1 MAASVK
7 RNARPNN
14 ASKMIRTQPFA
25 RTGLGEE
32 RMLRSIAAALLV
44 VAGSAWATQA
54 ADYPDKPVT
63 LVIPFPQGGS
73 TGYTAKVLADE
84 LQKIWRQPVN
94 LEVKSGNFG
103 IDAIQTVVGKSNGYT
118 LMVGSIITNSMTP
131 VMHPEKMSFSYDKE
145 IIPVSRLAEFPSV
158 VMVRTD
164 TPADNLK
171 DYLAHLKRTS
181 GKLVYGTDFVGTYVD
196 VDAIQIGKVVGLQV
210 AYHAVNGAAAILNAL
225 LEGKVNFA
233 LLNVATASANVGKYK
248 ALAVTAPRRLANFPD
263 VPTMDELGFSGIASV
278 NWQGLFAARGI
289 SPGDIQALHAAVG
302 KAMATP
308 EAKDAFAKVNAGIA
322 VSISPRTF
330 ADEIKAEMVRWE
342 KAKPEVLA
350 LPQE

>member
-1 MAASVK
+1 MMKLVRMLAIGLLV
-7 RNARPNN
+7 
-14 ASKMIRTQPFA
+14 
-25 RTGLGEE
+25 GLGASP
-32 RMLRSIAAALLV
+32 LPLAAA
-44 VAGSAWATQA
+44 G
-54 ADYPDKPVT
+54 YPEKPIT
-63 LVIPFPQGGS
+63 LIVPFPPGGS
-73 TGYTAKVLADE
+73 TGFTAKVLAAE
-84 LQKIWRQPVN
+84 LEKQLGQPCQV
-94 LEVKSGNFG
+94 ETRAGNFG
-103 IDAIQTVVGKSNGYT
+103 INAVQELVGKRDGYT

-131 VMHPEKMSFSYDKE
+131 VMHPEKMGFSYDKE
-145 IIPVSRLAEFPSV
+145 IVPVSRLAEFPSV

-164 TPADNLK
+164 APADNLK
-171 DYLAHLKRTS
+171 DYLAYLKRTS

-196 VDAIQIGKVVGLQV
+196 VDAIQIGKVAGLQV

-225 LEGKVNFA
+225 LEGKINFA

-278 NWQGLFAARGI
+278 NWQALFAARSI
-289 SPGDIQALHAAVG
+289 SPNIIQALHAAVA
-302 KAMATP
+302 KAMVTP
-308 EAKDAFAKVNAGIA
+308 EAKEAFAKVNAGVA
-322 VSISPRTF
+322 VSVSPATF

>member
-1 MAASVK
+1 
-7 RNARPNN
+7 
-14 ASKMIRTQPFA
+14 
-25 RTGLGEE
+25 
-32 RMLRSIAAALLV
+32 MLRGIAVALLV
-44 VAGSAWATQA
+44 IAGSAGPTQGA
-54 ADYPDKPVT
+54 NFPDAPVT
-63 LVIPFPQGGS
+63 LIIPFPQGGS

-84 LQKIWRQPVN
+84 LQKIWRQSVS

-103 IDAIQTVVGKSNGYT
+103 INAIETIVGKSDGSR

-145 IIPVSRLAEFPSV
+145 IIPISRLAEFPSV

-164 TPADNLK
+164 APADDLK
-171 DYLAHLKRTS
+171 SYLAYLKQTS
-181 GKLVYGTDFVGTYVD
+181 GKLIYGTDFVGTYVD
-196 VDAIQIGKVVGLQV
+196 VDAIQIGKIAGLRV

-225 LEGKVNFA
+225 LEGKINFA
-233 LLNVATASANVGKYK
+233 LLNVATASDNIGKYK
-248 ALAVTAPRRLANFPD
+248 ALAVTATRRLANFPG

-278 NWQGLFAARGI
+278 NWQGLFAARGV
-289 SPGDIQALHAAVG
+289 SPDVVQTLHAAVA

-308 EAKDAFAKVNAGIA
+308 EAGEAFAKVNAGIA
-322 VSISPRTF
+322 VSVSPAAF

>member
-1 MAASVK
+1 MFV
-7 RNARPNN
+7 
-14 ASKMIRTQPFA
+14 

-32 RMLRSIAAALLV
+32 KMLRRIVAALLV

-103 IDAIQTVVGKSNGYT
+103 IDAIQTVVGKNNGHT

-131 VMHPEKMSFSYDKE
+131 VMHPEKMGFSYDKE

-164 TPADNLK
+164 APADNLK
-171 DYLAHLKRTS
+171 DYLAYLKRTS

-196 VDAIQIGKVVGLQV
+196 VDAIQIGKVAGLQV

-225 LEGKVNFA
+225 LEGKINFA

-263 VPTMDELGFSGIASV
+263 VPTMDEIGFPGIASV
-278 NWQGLFAARGI
+278 NWQGLFAARSI
-289 SPGDIQALHAAVG
+289 SPNIIQALHAAVA
-302 KAMATP
+302 KAMVTP
-308 EAKDAFAKVNAGIA
+308 EAKEAFAKVNAGVA
-322 VSISPRTF
+322 VSISPATF
-330 ADEIKAEMVRWE
+330 ADEVKAEMVRWE
-342 KAKPEVLA
+342 KAKPEVMA

>member
-1 MAASVK
+1 
-7 RNARPNN
+7 
-14 ASKMIRTQPFA
+14 
-25 RTGLGEE
+25 
-32 RMLRSIAAALLV
+32 MLRPITAAFLIV
-44 VAGSAWATQA
+44 VGSAWATQA
-54 ADYPDKPVT
+54 ADYPEKPVT

-84 LQKIWRQPVN
+84 LQKIWRQPVR

-103 IDAIQTVVGKSNGYT
+103 IDAIQMIVGKNDGYT

-145 IIPVSRLAEFPSV
+145 IIPVSRVAEFPSV

-171 DYLAHLKRTS
+171 DYLAYLKRTS

-196 VDAIQIGKVVGLQV
+196 VDSIQIGKVAGLHV
-210 AYHAVNGAAAILNAL
+210 TYHAVNGATAILNAL
-225 LEGKVNFA
+225 LEGKINFA

-248 ALAVTAPRRLANFPD
+248 ALAVTASRRLANFRD
-263 VPTMDELGFSGIASV
+263 VPTMDELGFPGIASV
-278 NWQGLFAARGI
+278 NWQGLFAARSV
-289 SPGDIQALHAAVG
+289 SPHVVQTVHAAAA
-302 KAMATP
+302 KAMATS
-308 EAKDAFAKVNAGIA
+308 EAKEAFAKVDAGIA
-322 VSISPRTF
+322 VSVSPAAF
-330 ADEIKAEMVRWE
+330 ADEIKTEMVRWE

-350 LPQE
+350 LPQELVRGTGSCR

>member
-1 MAASVK
+1 
-7 RNARPNN
+7 
-14 ASKMIRTQPFA
+14 
-25 RTGLGEE
+25 
-32 RMLRSIAAALLV
+32 MLRRIAAALLV
-44 VAGSAWATQA
+44 IASSAWPTQG
-54 ADYPDKPVT
+54 ADYPDAPVT

-84 LQKIWRQPVN
+84 LQKTWRQPVS

-103 IDAIQTVVGKSNGYT
+103 IDAIRTIVGNRDGLK

-131 VMHPEKMSFSYDKE
+131 VMHTEKMGFSYDKE
-145 IIPVSRLAEFPSV
+145 IVPVSRLADFPSV

-164 TPADNLK
+164 APADNLP
-171 DYLAHLKRTS
+171 DYLTYLKRTS

-196 VDAIQIGKVVGLQV
+196 VDAIEIGKKAGLRV

-225 LEGKVNFA
+225 LEGKINLA

-248 ALAVTAPRRLANFPD
+248 ALAVTANHRLANFPGT
-263 VPTMDELGFSGIASV
+263 PTMSEIGFSGIASV
-278 NWQGLFAARGI
+278 NWQGLFAARGVAADVV
-289 SPGDIQALHAAVG
+289 SALHAAVA
-302 KAMATP
+302 KAMATA
-308 EAKDAFAKVNAGIA
+308 EAKAAFAKVNADVA
-322 VSISPRTF
+322 VSASPSAF
-330 ADEIKAEMVRWE
+330 ADEIKAEMIKWE